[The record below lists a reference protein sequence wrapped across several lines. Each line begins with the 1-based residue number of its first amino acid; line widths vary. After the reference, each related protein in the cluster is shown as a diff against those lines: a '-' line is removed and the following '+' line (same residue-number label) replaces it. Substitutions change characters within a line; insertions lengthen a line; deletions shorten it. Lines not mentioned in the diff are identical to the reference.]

1 MKRSRTRI
9 VAPAVKASPQAR
21 IVAAAAKV
29 FAARGFEGARI
40 DEIAERAGINKA
52 MLYYHVGDKERL
64 YSAVMLECIERAL
77 SLVRAATASAES
89 PSAKLQAVLD
99 TLAAF
104 GTSNP
109 EFIPLVMR
117 EVASGGRTLPDELF
131 ARLGGVFRV
140 VGDVLAEGVE
150 QGMFRPTDPLLTH
163 VTLVGALMYLRATQP
178 IRQRVAR
185 SAGLPVSDHTPLHL
199 ARHVG
204 NLFLHGL
211 EAAPGAPAAS
221 RKAVTRKRS
230 GGGSR

>member
-1 MKRSRTRI
+1 MKRSR
-9 VAPAVKASPQAR
+9 PAADPHQR
-21 IVAAAAKV
+21 IVAAAAEV
-29 FAARGFEGARI
+29 FAARGFDGARI

-64 YSAVMLECIERAL
+64 YAAVLVESIDRAL
-77 SLVRAATASAES
+77 SLVRTATATAAS

-109 EFIPLVMR
+109 EFIPLIMR
-117 EVASGGRTLPDELF
+117 EVASGGRTLPDEMF
-131 ARLGGVFRV
+131 PRLGAVFRV
-140 VGDVLAEGVE
+140 VGEILAEGVA
-150 QGMFRPTDPLLTH
+150 QGVFRATDPLLTH
-163 VTLVGALMYLRATQP
+163 VTLVGALMYVRGTDS

-185 SAGLPVSDHTPLHL
+185 LAGLPIADHTPVQL

-211 EAAPGAPAAS
+211 EAGTSSRARKPA
-221 RKAVTRKRS
+221 TRKRS
-230 GGGSR
+230 GGPR